1 MGSLNRTLTTV
12 ENLIAGLAL
21 ATATVVAVGAV
32 IMRSAFN
39 VLFFWSEEVIIY
51 SIIASTFFGAIIT
64 LRENEHV
71 NVDILPAVLGR
82 KGKKVMALIAGL
94 VTVLYFAVLGFFA
107 WLLIFEPFSVNTVTP
122 ALKLPLW
129 VVELC
134 VPIAFTLMFLRAV
147 QMLWQTWRS
156 APVGLSAEDVAIA
169 EAEAAGID
177 VEQMLAVRRQTQQEL
192 AEAPERQA
200 DDTDRGATDDRP
212 SDERGDESR

>member
-1 MGSLNRTLTTV
+1 MTRFNTWLTTV
-12 ENLIAGLAL
+12 ENVIAGLAL

-32 IMRSAFN
+32 FMRTAFN
-39 VLFFWSEEVIIY
+39 ILIFWSEEVIIY

-71 NVDILPAVLGR
+71 NVDILPAVLSAR
-82 KGKKVMALIAGL
+82 GKKVMALIAGTI
-94 VTVLYFAVLGFFA
+94 VMLYLGVIGYFA
-107 WLLIFEPFSVNTVTP
+107 WLLIFEPFSVATVTP
-122 ALKLPLW
+122 ALHLPLW

-134 VPIAFTLMFLRAV
+134 LPIAFTLMFLRAG

-156 APVGLSAEDVAIA
+156 APVELSAEEVAIA

-177 VEQMLAVRRQTQQEL
+177 VEQMLAVRHR
-192 AEAPERQA
+192 AEEEA
-200 DDTDRGATDDRP
+200 DGGAGRRDAGSTDETERP